1 MERYDFTF
9 VGNGASGTF
18 AAIELKQNFSE
29 MLVALIRKAN
39 HAGYASVAAR
49 VKIAVYVAMEECSP
63 EQTVTH
69 VTCNLT

>member
-1 MERYDFTF
+1 MEIYDFTF

-18 AAIELKQNFSE
+18 AAIKLKQNFSD
-29 MLVALIRKAN
+29 MLVALIRKSN

-49 VKIAVYVAMEECSP
+49 VKIAVYAAMEVRSP
-63 EQTVTH
+63 EQAVTQ